1 MKNVIIKLML
11 MVLTSMLIACKSE
24 TTKIERSEK
33 DESEISTKDDLEQAP
48 LLLKN
53 KNGEQIKITFFAK
66 DDEIA
71 IKLLIKD
78 ELSTLE
84 SKGLNDK
91 GNPIFSDQNYLW
103 ELFADMKS
111 GQLTDREGN
120 ISLYFLAEE

>member
-53 KNGEQIKITFFAK
+53 KNDEQIKITFFAK

>member
-33 DESEISTKDDLEQAP
+33 NESEISTKDDLEQAP

>member
-78 ELSTLE
+78 ELTTLE